1 MAAPGR
7 DAEEKARPSACFFF
21 KEARVVAGWR
31 QLVRLIVDSQE
42 MQVGSAVQLLDCAP
56 RILDGR
62 TYVPAR
68 AVFESFGYQVQWN
81 SYGRSVYLQ
90 KAE

>member
-31 QLVRLIVDSQE
+31 HGRLRVAGGGAPTCRRAESR
-42 MQVGSAVQLLDCAP
+42 VGEGCEVASL
-56 RILDGR
+56 G
-62 TYVPAR
+62 
-68 AVFESFGYQVQWN
+68 EG
-81 SYGRSVYLQ
+81 
-90 KAE
+90 